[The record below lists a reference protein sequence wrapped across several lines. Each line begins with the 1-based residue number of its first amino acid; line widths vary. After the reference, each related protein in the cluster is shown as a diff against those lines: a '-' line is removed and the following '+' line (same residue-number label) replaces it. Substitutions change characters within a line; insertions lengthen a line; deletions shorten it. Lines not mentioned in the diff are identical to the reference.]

1 MGFAEFV
8 LVLRALRVSIVFM
21 GMRSAPQGIE
31 YTVEHFGRHIK
42 TLRHSRNL
50 IVSLN
55 DRIRARMIMMDRVLD
70 VPFLRNF
77 VLPFSPAVAAN
88 TSFESP
94 ILTFIYMRDKTRSD

>member
-42 TLRHSRNL
+42 TLRHGMNL
-50 IVSLN
+50 TVPLN
-55 DRIRARMIMMDRVLD
+55 DRIRARMIMMVRVID
-70 VPFLRNF
+70 VPFLEELWTPF
-77 VLPFSPAVAAN
+77 LPGSC
-88 TSFESP
+88 SKHL
-94 ILTFIYMRDKTRSD
+94 I